1 MAAIKD
7 KKRGTWTAKFYTKDA
22 VTGERKQTWRRGF
35 QTKKEA
41 LAWEA
46 AQKFITDTSTSS
58 VTFREL
64 DNLYIQYK
72 NPRKQSTIDQ
82 EQSRVNKYVTFADM
96 PVNKITKQVLLAWYI
111 DFIKTDLAT
120 STKNYMIGVIR
131 AALKFGS
138 DFYGLPNHS
147 MVLKKLKREKKKTE
161 FETWTPEE
169 FNQFIQCVDS
179 KPYRA
184 IYTFMYCTGAR
195 RGEALA
201 LRGEDID
208 LEKGTAHIYH
218 QIKYA
223 HEGFMPL
230 KTDSSERTIKL
241 SDNLINLL
249 TGLKTKPDEFLFGKD
264 TPIPITN
271 LQKHFTKGIQASG
284 VKTIRLHDLR
294 HSFATNAINNGCNIV
309 AVSKYLGH
317 ATIQQTLETYTHLLE
332 KTDDQLVATMNS
344 VYSVLLP

>member
-7 KKRGTWTAKFYTKDA
+7 KKRGTWTAKFYQKDV
-22 VTGERKQTWRRGF
+22 VTGERKQVLKRGF
-35 QTKKEA
+35 STKREA

-46 AQKFITDTSTSS
+46 SQKTTGGSTSI
-58 VTFREL
+58 TFREL

-96 PVNKITKQVLLAWYI
+96 PVPQISKQVLLDWYI
-111 DFIKTDLAT
+111 DFIKNDLAV

-131 AALKFGS
+131 GAMKFGA
-138 DFYGLPNHS
+138 DFYSLPNHS
-147 MVLKKLKREKKKTE
+147 MVLKKLKREKKKKV

-179 KPYRA
+179 KPYRM
-184 IYTFMYCTGAR
+184 IYTFMYCTGVR

-241 SDNLINLL
+241 SDNLIKLL
-249 TGLKTKPDEFLFGKD
+249 RSLETEPQDFLFGKD
-264 TPIPITN
+264 APIPITN
-271 LQKHFTKGIQASG
+271 LQKHFTKGIKESG
-284 VKTIRLHDLR
+284 VKKIRLHDLR

-332 KTDDQLVATMNS
+332 KTDDQLVATMSS
-344 VYSVLLP
+344 VHSVILP

>member
-7 KKRGTWTAKFYTKDA
+7 KKRGTWTAKFYQKDS
-22 VTGERKQTWRRGF
+22 VTGERKQIWRRGF
-35 QTKKEA
+35 ATKKEA
-41 LAWEA
+41 VAWEA
-46 AQKFITDTSTSS
+46 AHKYTAETANSS
-58 VTFREL
+58 ITFREL
-64 DNLYIQYK
+64 DDLYIKYK

-82 EQSRVNKYVTFADM
+82 EKSRVNRYVTFADIS
-96 PVNKITKQVLLAWYI
+96 VSKISKQILLNWYL
-111 DFIKTDLAT
+111 DFIKLDLAT

-131 AALKFGS
+131 GAMKFGS

-147 MVLKKLKREKKKTE
+147 MVLKKLKKDKKKIE

-169 FNQFIQCVDS
+169 FNQFIQCVDK

-184 IYTFMYCTGAR
+184 IYTFMYCTGVR

-223 HEGFMPL
+223 HEGFMAL

-241 SDNLINLL
+241 SDNLISLL
-249 TGLKTKPDEFLFGKD
+249 RSLETAPQDFLFGKD
-264 TPIPITN
+264 APIPITN
-271 LQKHFTKGIQASG
+271 LQKHFTKGIKNSG
-284 VKTIRLHDLR
+284 VKKIRLHDLR
-294 HSFATNAINNGCNIV
+294 HSFATNAICNGCNIV

-317 ATIQQTLETYTHLLE
+317 ATIQQTLETYTHLLQ
-332 KTDDQLVATMNS
+332 KTDDELVQTMS
-344 VYSVLLP
+344 AVHSVLLP